1 MTLVCSDEAAVVD
14 AQISFHLHAGVD
26 IVVADHGSTAGVAD
40 VLEAYAQEG
49 HVHLVG
55 APADTV
61 PRSERVTHMARLAAT
76 ELGADWVINADR
88 GEFWW
93 PRGGT
98 FGEVLAAIPKRFG
111 IVRALPRSFVS
122 RPEDGVFFAEGL
134 TFRLSTQALVSA
146 PDGAT
151 RSRLGIVHGADPGVL
166 VDGDFALGESS
177 LAPLRG
183 WYPIEVFRLPVHDG
197 EQAIENDSA
206 VAPGLEDGSL
216 VVDTRLRDVLR
227 VLRLPDSTPQGAR
240 RFALP
245 SEGAAA
251 SFPRPS
257 VVDDAAYAVEVA
269 AFGEADE
276 AVMSRRLDEAERRIA
291 LLERTVWDRAGWK
304 LRRLMRRR

>member
-14 AQISFHLHAGVD
+14 AQISFHLHAGID
-26 IVVADHGSTAGVAD
+26 LVVADHSSTAGVAD

-55 APADTV
+55 ALADTV

-76 ELGADWVINADR
+76 EFGADWVINADR

-98 FGEVLAAIPKRFG
+98 LKEVLAAIPKRFG
-111 IVRALPRSFVS
+111 IVRALPRSFVP
-122 RPEDGVFFAEGL
+122 RLEDGLFFAERL
-134 TFRLSTQALVSA
+134 TFRLSTQALVDA

-166 VDGDFALGESS
+166 VDSDFALGESS
-177 LAPLRG
+177 LVPLRG
-183 WYPIEVFRLPVHDG
+183 WYPIEVLRLPVNG
-197 EQAIENDSA
+197 CEQPIEDDDS
-206 VAPGLEDGSL
+206 VARGLEDGSL

-227 VLRLPDSTPQGAR
+227 VLRLPDRVPQGAR

-245 SEGAAA
+245 SEGEAA

-257 VVDDAAYAVEVA
+257 VVDDSAFAVEVA